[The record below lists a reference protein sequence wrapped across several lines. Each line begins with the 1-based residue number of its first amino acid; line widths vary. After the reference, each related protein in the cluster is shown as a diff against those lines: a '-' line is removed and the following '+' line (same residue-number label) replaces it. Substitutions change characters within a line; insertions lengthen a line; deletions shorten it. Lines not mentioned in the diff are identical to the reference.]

1 MSAAEFAAA
10 TSMSLTAVRS
20 LIARGDLH
28 AVRLGR
34 SVRIPVSEFARLGL
48 DPPVLDDGE
57 PAER

>member
-1 MSAAEFAAA
+1 
-10 TSMSLTAVRS
+10 MSLTAVRS
-20 LIARGDLH
+20 LIARGDLR

-48 DPPVLDDGE
+48 DPPVLNDGE